1 MISILILL
9 CIWIFFFLKFFNVES
24 GEKTTGAGLF
34 ATTFAI
40 SLCLQA
46 FLKMA
51 PDKKMKSVT
60 YKIVLIITL
69 FCGYITF
76 SYYESVFASTLIV
89 ESEVLPYKSW
99 NDVAESDKLLFVLR
113 GTINEDMFMNAPID
127 HPMRRIFE
135 EKIKVVPEEL
145 SFNKIGRKG
154 SIPYIISDEFLAF
167 SNVEAYDKFKEF
179 PCQIIALEAATEI
192 TYASELYLRLI
203 NIIVIH

>member
-1 MISILILL
+1 M
-9 CIWIFFFLKFFNVES
+9 KFFNVES
-24 GEKTTGAGLF
+24 GDKTSGAGIF

-51 PDKKMKSVT
+51 PNEKMTSVT
-60 YKIVLIITL
+60 YKIVFFITL
-69 FCGYITF
+69 FCGFITF

-99 NDVAESDKLLFVLR
+99 NDVAESDKLIFVLR
-113 GTINEDMFMNAPID
+113 GTINEDMFINAPHD
-127 HPMRRIFE
+127 HPMRKIFD
-135 EKIKVVPEEL
+135 EKIKVVPEDL

-154 SIPYIISDEFLAF
+154 SIPYIISNEYLAF

-179 PCQIIALEAATEI
+179 PCEIIALEAATEI
-192 TYASELYLRLI
+192 TYVSKLYLKLI
-203 NIIVIH
+203 KIIVIH

>member
-1 MISILILL
+1 ML
-9 CIWIFFFLKFFNVES
+9 IFFFLKFFNVES
-24 GEKTTGAGLF
+24 EEKTTGAGLF

-99 NDVAESDKLLFVLR
+99 NDVAEIDKLLFVLR

-154 SIPYIISDEFLAF
+154 SIPYIVSDEFLAF

-179 PCQIIALEAATEI
+179 PCEIIALEAATEI
-192 TYASELYLRLI
+192 T
-203 NIIVIH
+203 